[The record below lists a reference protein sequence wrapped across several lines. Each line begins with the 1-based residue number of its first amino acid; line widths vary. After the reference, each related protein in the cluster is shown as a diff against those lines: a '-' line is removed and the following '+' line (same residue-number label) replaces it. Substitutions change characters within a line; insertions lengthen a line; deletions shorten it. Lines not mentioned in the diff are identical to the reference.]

1 MTLTAPLSTLHTVT
15 FEPWDA
21 NRKRLKITIGHCTCG
36 WVKRGAKAEVYN
48 AAAVH
53 DLDQWPL
60 TDDELHTSLT
70 KGEDHA

>member
-15 FEPWDA
+15 FSYTTIAYADGGWGPYT
-21 NRKRLKITIGHCTCG
+21 TIGRCTCG

-53 DLDQWPL
+53 DLEQWPL
-60 TDDELHTSLT
+60 TDDELHTTL
-70 KGEDHA
+70 